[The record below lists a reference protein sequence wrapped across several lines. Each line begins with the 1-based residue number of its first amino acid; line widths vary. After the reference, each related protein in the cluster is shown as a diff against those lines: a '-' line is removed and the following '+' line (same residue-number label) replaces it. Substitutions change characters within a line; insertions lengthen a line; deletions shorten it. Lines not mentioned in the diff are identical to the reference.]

1 MTEIQRIIC
10 VCVFLGPFLNSIWGK
25 LQTFTSNCLYVNLH
39 VTGVITRLAWY
50 PLPILQ
56 SILLRTDIA
65 TTSDTPSFYQVLKIL
80 KQQIDAELPSTD
92 ESLEVID
99 GARSFLVDRENRL
112 LNTRKTAI
120 DAKAV
125 KSEFGKAQIQTATV
139 SATTPPQL
147 TAGSSYDPFRR
158 TENSRKSI
166 RQSFSSIFKRPGSS
180 GEWAGDLSAMESV
193 LFDNLQLNWLS
204 FVFRFSLTTNHI
216 FCSSNISFEQ
226 GCLRSQI

>member
-1 MTEIQRIIC
+1 M
-10 VCVFLGPFLNSIWGK
+10 
-25 LQTFTSNCLYVNLH
+25 
-39 VTGVITRLAWY
+39 
-50 PLPILQ
+50 
-56 SILLRTDIA
+56 
-65 TTSDTPSFYQVLKIL
+65 LKIL

-125 KSEFGKAQIQTATV
+125 KSDFGKTNNNQMAT
-139 SATTPPQL
+139 SNISSTTPVQL

-158 TENSRKSI
+158 QETNRKSI

-180 GEWAGDLSAMESV
+180 GE
-193 LFDNLQLNWLS
+193 LQALI
-204 FVFRFSLTTNHI
+204 V
-216 FCSSNISFEQ
+216 
-226 GCLRSQI
+226 

>member
-1 MTEIQRIIC
+1 M
-10 VCVFLGPFLNSIWGK
+10 
-25 LQTFTSNCLYVNLH
+25 
-39 VTGVITRLAWY
+39 
-50 PLPILQ
+50 
-56 SILLRTDIA
+56 
-65 TTSDTPSFYQVLKIL
+65 LKIL

-125 KSEFGKAQIQTATV
+125 KSDFGKGSSSNQMATSNS
-139 SATTPPQL
+139 SAATPPQL

-158 TENSRKSI
+158 MENNSRKSI

-180 GEWAGDLSAMESV
+180 GECE
-193 LFDNLQLNWLS
+193 
-204 FVFRFSLTTNHI
+204 
-216 FCSSNISFEQ
+216 
-226 GCLRSQI
+226 

>member
-1 MTEIQRIIC
+1 M
-10 VCVFLGPFLNSIWGK
+10 
-25 LQTFTSNCLYVNLH
+25 
-39 VTGVITRLAWY
+39 
-50 PLPILQ
+50 
-56 SILLRTDIA
+56 
-65 TTSDTPSFYQVLKIL
+65 LKIL

-125 KSEFGKAQIQTATV
+125 KSDQSAMANV
-139 SATTPPQL
+139 SQTTPVQL

-158 TENSRKSI
+158 PESGNNSRKSI

-180 GEWAGDLSAMESV
+180 GEWSEEGK
-193 LFDNLQLNWLS
+193 
-204 FVFRFSLTTNHI
+204 
-216 FCSSNISFEQ
+216 
-226 GCLRSQI
+226 RSY

>member
-1 MTEIQRIIC
+1 M
-10 VCVFLGPFLNSIWGK
+10 
-25 LQTFTSNCLYVNLH
+25 
-39 VTGVITRLAWY
+39 
-50 PLPILQ
+50 
-56 SILLRTDIA
+56 
-65 TTSDTPSFYQVLKIL
+65 LKIL

-125 KSEFGKAQIQTATV
+125 KSDQSAMANV
-139 SATTPPQL
+139 SQTTPVQL

-158 TENSRKSI
+158 TESGSGNNSRKSI

-180 GEWAGDLSAMESV
+180 GEWGEGGKRNLSESDSCCKV
-193 LFDNLQLNWLS
+193 HCD
-204 FVFRFSLTTNHI
+204 
-216 FCSSNISFEQ
+216 
-226 GCLRSQI
+226 